1 MVRLQFPVWLGLT
14 IASLAV
20 SPGCS
25 CGSPDVTVAGPGS
38 GGEGLGGGGGAGA
51 GDPVASAGGG
61 GAGGRPE
68 VGDRSVA
75 ASDMVSAGKVVR
87 SPSYRM
93 VFTLGQPTQNQG
105 KTTSPSYRM
114 QGGLVGANGSLP

>member
-1 MVRLQFPVWLGLT
+1 MARWQFPVWLACLLHR
-14 IASLAV
+14 SPCLLAAAAAV
-20 SPGCS
+20 A
-25 CGSPDVTVAGPGS
+25 DVTLAGPGS
-38 GGEGLGGGGGAGA
+38 GGGGFGGAGGA
-51 GDPVASAGGG
+51 GRRCSGFGRRG

-68 VGDRSVA
+68 VADRGVA
-75 ASDMVSAGKVVR
+75 ASDVVSAGKVVR

>member
-14 IASLAV
+14 VASLAV

-25 CGSPDVTVAGPGS
+25 CGSPDVNVAGAGS
-38 GGEGLGGGGGAGA
+38 GGEGLGGAGGAGA

-68 VGDRSVA
+68 VGDRGIGA
-75 ASDMVSAGKVVR
+75 GEMVSAGKVVR

-105 KTTSPSYRM
+105 KTTSPSYRV
-114 QGGLVGANGSLP
+114 QGGLVGANGSVP

>member
-1 MVRLQFPVWLGLT
+1 MT
-14 IASLAV
+14 
-20 SPGCS
+20 
-25 CGSPDVTVAGPGS
+25 GS
-38 GGEGLGGGGGAGA
+38 GGGGFGGAGGAGA
-51 GDPVASAGGG
+51 GPIASDGGG
-61 GAGGRPE
+61 GEGGEAE
-68 VGDRSVA
+68 VADRGVA
-75 ASDMVSAGKVVR
+75 ASDVVSAGKVVR

>member
-1 MVRLQFPVWLGLT
+1 MTRVQFSVWLGLSV
-14 IASLAV
+14 ASFAV

-25 CGSPDVTVAGPGS
+25 CGAEDAKVAAGVGGS
-38 GGEGLGGGGGAGA
+38 GGGGGEAGSQ
-51 GDPVASAGGG
+51 VAANGGG
-61 GAGGRPE
+61 GAGGKAE
-68 VGDRSVA
+68 VADRGVA
-75 ASDMVSAGKVVR
+75 ASDVVSAGEVVR